1 MDDPVNGRAAASFV
15 ALLGLG
21 LAMPCIAQALVDPT
35 RPPYLGA
42 LPEAQATETAA
53 TPVLQAILLSPE
65 RRFAFIDGKGVQV
78 GDAVGEAK
86 IVAIEMD
93 RVKLRDPAGH
103 ETEMRLVPEIPL
115 SRRPAR
121 EPNAPRR
128 DPR

>member
-1 MDDPVNGRAAASFV
+1 MNGRTAATIV

-21 LAMPCIAQALVDPT
+21 LALPCIAQALVDPT

-42 LPEAQATETAA
+42 LPEAQAAEKAA
-53 TPVLQAILLSPE
+53 TPVLQSILLSPE
-65 RRFAFIDGKGVQV
+65 RRIAFIDGKGVQV

-121 EPNAPRR
+121 EPDAARKDAR
-128 DPR
+128 